1 MSKRLDGSNTGNKY
15 IGVRYDNELVA
26 ALKEFSNGKS
36 LGETVKS
43 IVIAFLKEKGFL
55 RQDY

>member
-1 MSKRLDGSNTGNKY
+1 MSKRLDGSHTGKKY
-15 IGVRYDNELVA
+15 IGARYDDELIA
-26 ALKEFSNGKS
+26 ALELYSSEKS
-36 LGETVKS
+36 LGELIKN

>member
-1 MSKRLDGSNTGNKY
+1 MSKRLDGSHTGKKY
-15 IGVRYDNELVA
+15 IGARYDDDLIA
-26 ALKEFSNGKS
+26 ALKSFGNDSS
-36 LGETVKS
+36 LGELIKN